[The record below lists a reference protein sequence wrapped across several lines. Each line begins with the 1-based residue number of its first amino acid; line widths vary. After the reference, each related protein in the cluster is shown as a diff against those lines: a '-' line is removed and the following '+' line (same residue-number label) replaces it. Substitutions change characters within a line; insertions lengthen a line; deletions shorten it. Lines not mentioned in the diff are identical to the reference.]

1 MATSFNFELDNKPSR
16 NGRYRVLLRITQ
28 NRKHKRIKTSISLNR
43 KSDWNKIRKEVR
55 QSEPNYKIW
64 NDMLKKEMEKAK
76 MQYLELKDYGIVT
89 PDKLKDELIASE
101 RPVSFLKYAQQR
113 TQELIEC
120 GNIRNA
126 KKYKTFCNK
135 LELFLTNGNGKVRD
149 LSFGEI
155 TPSLVEDFYNFL
167 MNLRNER
174 NPDQVLHP
182 NTVQTNLNIFRTLIK
197 KAIEIDKLMKMD
209 RNPFLAFKY
218 KGVKTE
224 KEKLNS
230 EEIDLIIGLILEENT
245 PIWHCRNYFLFSYYC
260 AGIRA
265 GDFIQLRWCNIST
278 DNRISYQMGK
288 NHKTRDIKL
297 PKQALDIL
305 ELYRKDDSRPTD
317 YIFPLLDNNAIY
329 AKAVTQSEID
339 VLPSEIKNLLFN
351 QISSKTAIINKYLK
365 KIAVCA
371 GINKNIS
378 FHIARHSFAKVAKEK
393 GISTDVIQN
402 ILGHSKEETTKRYM
416 GEIDNSEC
424 DKTMEKLFDN

>member
-16 NGRYRVLLRITQ
+16 DGRYRVLLRITQ

-126 KKYKTFCNK
+126 KKYKTLCNK

-230 EEIDLIIGLILEENT
+230 EEIDLIIGLSVEENT

>member
-16 NGRYRVLLRITQ
+16 DGRYRVLLRITQ

-230 EEIDLIIGLILEENT
+230 EEIDLIIGLSLEKNT
-245 PIWHCRNYFLFSYYC
+245 PIWHYRNYFLFSYYC

>member
-16 NGRYRVLLRITQ
+16 DGRYRVLLRITQ

-230 EEIDLIIGLILEENT
+230 EEIDLIIGLSLEENT

-305 ELYRKDDSRPTD
+305 EIYRKDDSRPTD

>member
-230 EEIDLIIGLILEENT
+230 EEIDLIIGLSLEENT

-329 AKAVTQSEID
+329 AKAITQSEID

>member
-16 NGRYRVLLRITQ
+16 DGRYRVLLRITQ

-230 EEIDLIIGLILEENT
+230 EEIDLIIGLSLEENT

>member
-16 NGRYRVLLRITQ
+16 DGRYRVLLRITQ

-230 EEIDLIIGLILEENT
+230 EEINLIIGLSLEENT

-305 ELYRKDDSRPTD
+305 ELYRKNDSRPTD

>member
-1 MATSFNFELDNKPSR
+1 
-16 NGRYRVLLRITQ
+16 
-28 NRKHKRIKTSISLNR
+28 
-43 KSDWNKIRKEVR
+43 
-55 QSEPNYKIW
+55 
-64 NDMLKKEMEKAK
+64 
-76 MQYLELKDYGIVT
+76 
-89 PDKLKDELIASE
+89 
-101 RPVSFLKYAQQR
+101 
-113 TQELIEC
+113 
-120 GNIRNA
+120 
-126 KKYKTFCNK
+126 
-135 LELFLTNGNGKVRD
+135 
-149 LSFGEI
+149 
-155 TPSLVEDFYNFL
+155 
-167 MNLRNER
+167 
-174 NPDQVLHP
+174 
-182 NTVQTNLNIFRTLIK
+182 
-197 KAIEIDKLMKMD
+197 
-209 RNPFLAFKY
+209 
-218 KGVKTE
+218 
-224 KEKLNS
+224 
-230 EEIDLIIGLILEENT
+230 
-245 PIWHCRNYFLFSYYC
+245 
-260 AGIRA
+260 
-265 GDFIQLRWCNIST
+265 
-278 DNRISYQMGK
+278 MGK

>member
-16 NGRYRVLLRITQ
+16 DGRYRVLLRITQ

-230 EEIDLIIGLILEENT
+230 EEIDLIIGLSLEEST

-378 FHIARHSFAKVAKEK
+378 FHIARHSFAKIAKEK

>member
-230 EEIDLIIGLILEENT
+230 EEIDLIIGLSLEENT

-265 GDFIQLRWCNIST
+265 GDFIQLRWCNISA

>member
-230 EEIDLIIGLILEENT
+230 EEIDLIIGLSLEENT

-378 FHIARHSFAKVAKEK
+378 FHVASHSVFSFFLK
-393 GISTDVIQN
+393 INSLQN
-402 ILGHSKEETTKRYM
+402 IPV
-416 GEIDNSEC
+416 
-424 DKTMEKLFDN
+424 

>member
-16 NGRYRVLLRITQ
+16 DGRYRVLLRITQ

-230 EEIDLIIGLILEENT
+230 EEIDLIIGLSLEENT

-378 FHIARHSFAKVAKEK
+378 FHAARHIIYSYSLRIRNLQ
-393 GISTDVIQN
+393 G
-402 ILGHSKEETTKRYM
+402 
-416 GEIDNSEC
+416 
-424 DKTMEKLFDN
+424 LFFRQVMV

>member
-230 EEIDLIIGLILEENT
+230 EEIDLIIGLSLEENT

>member
-16 NGRYRVLLRITQ
+16 DGRYRVLLRITQ

-230 EEIDLIIGLILEENT
+230 EEIDLIIGLSLEENT

-378 FHIARHSFAKVAKEK
+378 FHIARHHIFSFSLKVRNLQEQTFRQVT
-393 GISTDVIQN
+393 I
-402 ILGHSKEETTKRYM
+402 
-416 GEIDNSEC
+416 
-424 DKTMEKLFDN
+424 

>member
-16 NGRYRVLLRITQ
+16 DGRYRVLLRITQ

-197 KAIEIDKLMKMD
+197 KAIEIDKLMKID

-230 EEIDLIIGLILEENT
+230 EEIDLIIGLSLEENT

-305 ELYRKDDSRPTD
+305 ELYRKNDSRPTD

>member
-16 NGRYRVLLRITQ
+16 DGRYRVLLRITQ

-64 NDMLKKEMEKAK
+64 NDMLKKEMEKAQ

-230 EEIDLIIGLILEENT
+230 EEIDLIIGLSLEENT

-378 FHIARHSFAKVAKEK
+378 FHTARHNKNCIFQAM
-393 GISTDVIQN
+393 
-402 ILGHSKEETTKRYM
+402 R
-416 GEIDNSEC
+416 
-424 DKTMEKLFDN
+424 

>member
-16 NGRYRVLLRITQ
+16 DGRYRVLLRITQ
-28 NRKHKRIKTSISLNR
+28 SRKHKRIKTSISLNR

-230 EEIDLIIGLILEENT
+230 EEIDLIIGLSLEENT

>member
-16 NGRYRVLLRITQ
+16 DGRYRVLLRITQ

-76 MQYLELKDYGIVT
+76 IQYLELKDYGIVT

-224 KEKLNS
+224 KEKLNN
-230 EEIDLIIGLILEENT
+230 EEIDLIIGLSLEENT

>member
-16 NGRYRVLLRITQ
+16 DGRYRVLLRITQ

-230 EEIDLIIGLILEENT
+230 EEIDLIIGLSLEENT

-378 FHIARHSFAKVAKEK
+378 FHCTRHSFAKVAKEK

>member
-16 NGRYRVLLRITQ
+16 DGRYRVLLRITQ

-64 NDMLKKEMEKAK
+64 NDMLKKEMEKAQ

-126 KKYKTFCNK
+126 KKYKTLCNK

-230 EEIDLIIGLILEENT
+230 EEIDLIIGLSLEENT

>member
-16 NGRYRVLLRITQ
+16 DGRYRVLLRITQ

-64 NDMLKKEMEKAK
+64 NDMLKKEMEKAQ

-174 NPDQVLHP
+174 NPDHVLHP

-230 EEIDLIIGLILEENT
+230 EEIDLIIGLSLEENT

>member
-1 MATSFNFELDNKPSR
+1 
-16 NGRYRVLLRITQ
+16 
-28 NRKHKRIKTSISLNR
+28 
-43 KSDWNKIRKEVR
+43 
-55 QSEPNYKIW
+55 
-64 NDMLKKEMEKAK
+64 
-76 MQYLELKDYGIVT
+76 
-89 PDKLKDELIASE
+89 
-101 RPVSFLKYAQQR
+101 
-113 TQELIEC
+113 
-120 GNIRNA
+120 
-126 KKYKTFCNK
+126 
-135 LELFLTNGNGKVRD
+135 
-149 LSFGEI
+149 
-155 TPSLVEDFYNFL
+155 
-167 MNLRNER
+167 
-174 NPDQVLHP
+174 
-182 NTVQTNLNIFRTLIK
+182 
-197 KAIEIDKLMKMD
+197 MKMD

-230 EEIDLIIGLILEENT
+230 EEIDLIIGLSLEENT

>member
-16 NGRYRVLLRITQ
+16 DGRYRVLLRITQ

-126 KKYKTFCNK
+126 KKYKTLCNK

-230 EEIDLIIGLILEENT
+230 EEIDLIIGLSLEENT

>member
-16 NGRYRVLLRITQ
+16 DGRYRVLLRITQ

-230 EEIDLIIGLILEENT
+230 EEIDLIIGLSLEENT

-393 GISTDVIQN
+393 GINTDVIQN

>member
-1 MATSFNFELDNKPSR
+1 MATSFNFELDNKPNR

-230 EEIDLIIGLILEENT
+230 EEIDLIIGLSLEENT

>member
-16 NGRYRVLLRITQ
+16 DGRYRVLLRITQ

-230 EEIDLIIGLILEENT
+230 EEIDLIIGLSLEENA

>member
-230 EEIDLIIGLILEENT
+230 EEIDLIIGLSLEENT

-378 FHIARHSFAKVAKEK
+378 FHCTRHTTYSY
-393 GISTDVIQN
+393 
-402 ILGHSKEETTKRYM
+402 ILKIKSLQ
-416 GEIDNSEC
+416 D
-424 DKTMEKLFDN
+424 LFFRQVTV

>member
-16 NGRYRVLLRITQ
+16 DGRYRVLLRITQ

-230 EEIDLIIGLILEENT
+230 EEIDLIIGLSLEENT

-305 ELYRKDDSRPTD
+305 ELYRKNDSRPTD